1 MSTNKIKA
9 GEAFIL
15 IRAIDKT
22 APVLQ
27 KVAQRFDQVGANVR
41 NFGLMIGGIGAAI
54 TGVFIKP
61 LKIAS
66 EVTEQQNKFFQVF
79 GTKIGRE
86 VEARLQGIA
95 KETGRSSLKMY
106 KFASA
111 FGGLLKGQGAT
122 TRQAADLSKALVS
135 MGVDF
140 SSFNDIMDDTR
151 EGSMRR
157 FVSALS
163 GSAEVLDQYGVAAK
177 ESALGPALQQM
188 FGVGIR
194 SATEL
199 QKSTARAFL
208 IFKSMKLQ
216 QALGD
221 APRTMHQLANV
232 MRNVKDQMYDLG
244 YAIGKAVLPI
254 VGRLAQYFLR
264 MTMWAKE
271 FIEANKNIVIWTGI
285 IGSLFLITGGIIIG
299 IGVGIQVMGF
309 MLSTV
314 ATILLAVKAIW
325 IGIAAVVAF
334 ISANF
339 WAILGVVVAI
349 SVAVM
354 MMLHTFTAITRSMGD
369 LYGWL
374 QITGQ
379 AIWKAFSTGRFELA
393 WKLFFNMLKLGWEYV
408 VMGVQ
413 MTSAAITNALLGAIT
428 WVVTG
433 IRNAFDGAWSHIKQG
448 WWSVQESILQGV
460 EAIVR
465 WAATAFKNIGMSST
479 GNFLTKVAE
488 GIEAHRG
495 EMGPKARN
503 EQQAL
508 RERIKQRDEEAAQF
522 MGTVRDITERW
533 WKDNEAN
540 IAQLKKEAFELQK
553 EAFKPGTSKFVDQL
567 DPDKIPGAMAAATA
581 RVLIPGALER
591 GTAAAAKKGFENR
604 QNQFLSDLVKA
615 TQDGNDQRARGN
627 EMIQEMLETTGAV

>member
-27 KVAQRFDQVGANVR
+27 KVSQRFDQVGANIR
-41 NFGLMIGGIGAAI
+41 NFGLVIGGIGAAI

-61 LKIAS
+61 LKVAS

-79 GTKIGRE
+79 GTHVGKE
-86 VEARLQGIA
+86 VEARLKGIA
-95 KETGRSSLKMY
+95 QETGRSHLKMY

-122 TRQAADLSKALVS
+122 TRQAADMSKALVS

-188 FGVGIR
+188 FGVGVR
-194 SATEL
+194 GATEL

-232 MRNVKDQMYDLG
+232 VRNIKDQFYDLN
-244 YAIGKAVLPI
+244 YAIGKAVLPV
-254 VGRLAQYFLR
+254 VGKLAQYFLKLV
-264 MTMWAKE
+264 MWTKE
-271 FIEANKNIVIWTGI
+271 WVDAHKNLILWVGI
-285 IGSLFLITGGIIIG
+285 IGSLFLGVGGIIVG
-299 IGVGIQVMGF
+299 LGVGIQVMGF

-314 ATILLAVKAIW
+314 ATILLAIKAIW

-339 WAILGVVVAI
+339 WSIVAVLGVIVVATT
-349 SVAVM
+349 M
-354 MMLHTFTAITRSMGD
+354 LLHTFTAITRGLGD
-369 LYGWL
+369 LLGWL

-408 VMGVQ
+408 VLGVQ
-413 MTSAAITNALLGAIT
+413 KTSAAITNALLGAIT
-428 WVVTG
+428 WTVTG
-433 IRNAFDGAWSHIKQG
+433 IRNAFDATWSYLKQG

-465 WAATAFKNIGMSST
+465 WAANAFKAIGMSST

-488 GIEAHRG
+488 GIEAHRA
-495 EMGPKARN
+495 EMGPEARK

-508 RERIKQRDEEAAQF
+508 RDRIQQRDAAAAEF
-522 MGTVRDITERW
+522 MQHVRDVTEGW

-540 IAQLKKEAFELQK
+540 IAALKKEAFELQK

-567 DPDKIPGAMAAATA
+567 DPDKIPGALAAASA
-581 RVLIPGALER
+581 RVIIPAALEK

-604 QNQFLSDLVKA
+604 QQQVLSDLLQA
-615 TQDGNDQRARGN
+615 TEDGNDQRARGN
-627 EMIQEMLETTGAV
+627 EMLQEMLANTGAV